1 MAELAP
7 ILPFVGIGM
16 QVLGGI
22 QQANAVKAETAA
34 QQAQLQAQANAYKFN
49 ADVARQNAAI
59 VEGQTKAEVE
69 KADRERRMRLG
80 RNIAA
85 AGGSGSGIGGA
96 MDLLQS
102 SAAQEELNLLTI
114 KSEGLLKQRS
124 YLNNAALDTASAGNT
139 LNQIPLVKKAG
150 AAKSAAGIIGGI
162 SSGIQS
168 GKSMGM
174 F

>member
-1 MAELAP
+1 MLEFRVSCS
-7 ILPFVGIGM
+7 IHH
-16 QVLGGI
+16 
-22 QQANAVKAETAA
+22 
-34 QQAQLQAQANAYKFN
+34 
-49 ADVARQNAAI
+49 
-59 VEGQTKAEVE
+59 
-69 KADRERRMRLG
+69 
-80 RNIAA
+80 
-85 AGGSGSGIGGA
+85 
-96 MDLLQS
+96 
-102 SAAQEELNLLTI
+102 
-114 KSEGLLKQRS
+114 RS